1 MEKYNQFNELYY
13 PLLEGFGNQTLTE
26 RYCLGTGSKPDMYKR
41 VNKINKS
48 KDKSNCENCWCN
60 KINKFNISKNEDW
73 KKMDNKK
80 KYLFCKNGSLINKDI
95 KNVIDQVN
103 SKIEKC
109 NEISVLKKQLK
120 KSYEEEKMIEKIALD
135 NTNLNEISSS
145 ESKKIEVILKKISDL
160 KEKQAHLDKEILS
173 KKKIIEKLIQNTVD
187 SFKKEEE
194 ENLIN
199 EKNEIEKE
207 NKKDIKK
214 MRNKISNK
222 IDKAN
227 NLKLKQQEKTFEII
241 RLKEKIED
249 DIDEVEKLKKSYLEN
264 KENLSSAETLLNKC
278 EDENS
283 KVLVCPNYNYLFFSI
298 IGLMIIYIVF
308 VSIKFYNQLFVF

>member
-1 MEKYNQFNELYY
+1 
-13 PLLEGFGNQTLTE
+13 
-26 RYCLGTGSKPDMYKR
+26 
-41 VNKINKS
+41 
-48 KDKSNCENCWCN
+48 N

-283 KVLVCPNYNYLFFSI
+283 KV
-298 IGLMIIYIVF
+298 
-308 VSIKFYNQLFVF
+308 